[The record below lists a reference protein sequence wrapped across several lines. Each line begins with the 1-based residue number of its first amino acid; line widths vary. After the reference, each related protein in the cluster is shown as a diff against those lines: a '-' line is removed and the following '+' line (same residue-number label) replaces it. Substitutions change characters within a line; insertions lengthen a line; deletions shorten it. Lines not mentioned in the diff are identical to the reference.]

1 MPEPEQGYDM
11 PDIVKRTPDFHRR
24 EMPKQEARIRSH
36 NFYEVALGYTA
47 ELAMA
52 EARRCLECKTSKSG
66 KKPSCVADCPVG
78 IDIPAFIHAVADGDF
93 EKGIRILKQSNC
105 LPSVC
110 GRVCPQEEQCEK
122 QCSLSKKKGT
132 IAIGRLERFLG
143 DWEAAQPKMTMPE
156 IAPPTGRKVAIVGG
170 GPAGLTAAADL
181 IKAGHQVVIFEA
193 LHTMGGVLSYGIPEF
208 RLPKKIVER
217 EVNYLRR
224 LGVEMCTDFVVG
236 KTRSLDAMLEEYD
249 AVFVATG
256 AGLPW
261 FMEMPGNNFNGVY
274 SANEY
279 LTRNNL
285 MKASSFPRSETPLK
299 KHQRVA
305 VLGGGNV
312 AMDCARTAL
321 RLGAETTIVYRR
333 SRAELPARL
342 EEIENAEE
350 EGVEFLYLTLPVR
363 TLGDER
369 FHVTG
374 MECLRME
381 LGAPDASGRRSPVAI
396 PGSEYIRPFDCVIH
410 AIGNGPNPL
419 IPATTTGLTIGKK
432 GNIVI
437 EAGTGKTSRERVWAG
452 GDIATGA
459 ATVIAA
465 MGAGRKAAASIHEF
479 LLAGRRTVWNETRG

>member
-1 MPEPEQGYDM
+1 
-11 PDIVKRTPDFHRR
+11 
-24 EMPKQEARIRSH
+24 
-36 NFYEVALGYTA
+36 
-47 ELAMA
+47 
-52 EARRCLECKTSKSG
+52 
-66 KKPSCVADCPVG
+66 VADCPVN
-78 IDIPAFIHAVADGDF
+78 IKIPEFIEAIAQGDF
-93 EKGIRILKQSNC
+93 ATGVRILKSSNS

-110 GRVCPQEEQCEK
+110 GRVCPQEEQCESH
-122 QCSLSKKKGT
+122 CTLSKRKGT

-143 DWEAAQPKMTMPE
+143 DWEAAQPEMALPE
-156 IAPPTGRKVAIVGG
+156 MAGATGKKVAIVGG
-170 GPAGLTAAADL
+170 GPAGLAAAADL
-181 IKAGHQVVIFEA
+181 IKAGHRVVILEA
-193 LHTMGGVLSYGIPEF
+193 LHTMGGVLSYGIPDF
-208 RLPKKIVER
+208 RLPKQIVAR

-224 LGVEMCTDFVVG
+224 LGVEMYTDFVVG
-236 KTRSLDAMLEEYD
+236 KTRSLDSLLEEFD

-261 FMEMPGNNFNGVY
+261 FMEMPGNNLNGVY

-279 LTRNNL
+279 LTRINL
-285 MKASSFPRSETPLK
+285 MKASSFPRTETPIK

-321 RLGAETTIVYRR
+321 RLGAEATIVYRR
-333 SRAELPARL
+333 SRAELPARM

-363 TLGDER
+363 TIGDDR
-369 FHVTG
+369 FNVTS

-381 LGAPDASGRRSPVAI
+381 LGEPDASGRRSPVPI
-396 PGSEYIRPFDCVIH
+396 PGSEYVLPFDCVIH

-419 IPATTTGLTIGKK
+419 IPATTAGLTIGRK
-432 GNIVI
+432 GNIVVDS
-437 EAGTGKTSRERVWAG
+437 ATGKTSKDRVWAG

-465 MGAGRKAAASIHEF
+465 MGAGRRAAASIHEF
-479 LLAGRRTVWNETRG
+479 LMS